1 MSIDPVLPAG
11 ISGGAA
17 GFFLLLIPAIVFRG
31 GMGFGDVKMAALIG
45 LAVGFPRVVVAIF
58 GAIVLGGFLAI
69 ILVLSRVRKR
79 KDAVPFG
86 PYLSLATMM
95 TLVFG
100 NELLDW
106 YLGIFS

>member
-1 MSIDPVLPAG
+1 MRIVKQQAKQRAIDL
-11 ISGGAA
+11 
-17 GFFLLLIPAIVFRG
+17 
-31 GMGFGDVKMAALIG
+31 AALIG

-69 ILVLSRVRKR
+69 ILVLFRIRKR
-79 KDAVPFG
+79 KDTIPFG
-86 PYLSLATMM
+86 PYLSLATMI

-100 NELLDW
+100 NPLLGW